1 MAEQLKTPQN
11 GDELLCY
18 VHNVKPVQKSGK
30 VNYVTC
36 QLQTKSS
43 MEKAICFSPEKVT
56 PLKVA
61 MASKSPIKMKNFD
74 YNTQYNNYV
83 IKKSTNIENP
93 GVLDFQIQDL
103 EKSSVLIKDINTIP
117 QGELITVKASV
128 AKLGGIKV
136 VATAGGP
143 LKKVEAILVDT
154 SGSIKA
160 VFWAEWVNSIELD
173 QVYTFTNL
181 RVREDG
187 YTKEKIVNSAKQ
199 EFSVTQSTPFTSPLA
214 EIELSLS
221 DLTTKTARVSVI
233 GVKAVSKY
241 FICSSCKKKME
252 NPTQIVKC
260 QSCKLIQKLSTS
272 NIQWFIKLFV
282 VDEKTKDK
290 FYLSVFHHELVKLL
304 EVNDNKTTTESEEDD
319 ILLAMLQL
327 DTLNVTYNIS
337 GKLLDFSVSKEC

>member
-1 MAEQLKTPQN
+1 
-11 GDELLCY
+11 
-18 VHNVKPVQKSGK
+18 
-30 VNYVTC
+30 
-36 QLQTKSS
+36 
-43 MEKAICFSPEKVT
+43 
-56 PLKVA
+56 
-61 MASKSPIKMKNFD
+61 MKNFD
-74 YNTQYNNYV
+74 YNMQYNNYV
-83 IKKSTNIENP
+83 IKKSTTIENP

-103 EKSSVLIKDINTIP
+103 EKSSVLIKDIKTIP

-143 LKKVEAILVDT
+143 LKKGEAILVDT

-187 YTKEKIVNSAKQ
+187 YTKEKIVNTAKQ

-221 DLTTKTARVSVI
+221 DLTTKTACVSVI

-241 FICSSCKKKME
+241 FTCSSCKTKME
-252 NPTQIVKC
+252 NPTQMVKC
-260 QSCKLIQKLSTS
+260 QSCKLIQKLSPS

-282 VDEKTKDK
+282 VDEETKDK
-290 FYLSVFHHELVKLL
+290 FYLSVFHHEVVKLL
-304 EVNDNKTTTESEEDD
+304 EVNDDETTTESEEDD
-319 ILLAMLQL
+319 IVLAMLQL

-337 GKLLDFSVSKEC
+337 GKLLHFNVSKEC